1 MAREPQRRD
10 EPRHLDAAIVP
21 LERALIARAKALS
34 QEVIDEPDA
43 PEATDEQAMI
53 AGVTQVV
60 RALFSRELL
69 ALADELHHW

>member
-21 LERALIARAKALS
+21 LERALIARAKTLETMAGS
-34 QEVIDEPDA
+34 EVAVSTDPADA
-43 PEATDEQAMI
+43 VIMARIATEF
-53 AGVTQVV
+53 
-60 RALFSRELL
+60 R